1 VVLFLF
7 VPHHLQ
13 LNTNTRQGRG
23 TMVERG
29 RSAAL
34 LVAVVLCAVF
44 VAGSAALDWSE
55 VDQILQAGVQD
66 GAYPGCVA
74 LVGNKN
80 VRSPNCPRRCI

>member
-1 VVLFLF
+1 
-7 VPHHLQ
+7 
-13 LNTNTRQGRG
+13 
-23 TMVERG
+23 MVQRG

-44 VAGSAALDWSE
+44 VAGGAAANWSD

-80 VRSPNCPRRCI
+80 VRSSAELPLTCICMNLIQIHLN